1 MSAQKDDKRPLN
13 LEDAQELL
21 PWYLTGKLSRA
32 ESDAVD
38 GMLKGSAD
46 LREQLDSARDQRRAV
61 VDSGDAVGSP
71 SAGNLTKLL
80 QQIETTKQ
88 RRYVVAKEPGFF
100 ERVLGPWFA
109 PRPVLQF
116 ALVAACALVVAQGA
130 FLYQLGALPFQS
142 SGKPGGSETYATAS
156 DGATLPVPT
165 ASLIVSFRPDVTTA
179 QLTQMLSEINAT
191 VVDGPKP
198 GQTFILA
205 LTDAASA
212 DTAIAKLQSRPD
224 LVASAQRR

>member
-32 ESDAVD
+32 ENDAVE

-46 LREQLDSARDQRRAV
+46 LREQMDQARDQRRAV
-61 VDSGDAVGSP
+61 TESGDSVGGP
-71 SAGNLTKLL
+71 SAGNLTRLL
-80 QQIETTKQ
+80 QQIESTKQ
-88 RRYVVAKEPGFF
+88 RRYVAANEPGFL
-100 ERVLGPWFA
+100 EGILGSWFA
-109 PRPVLQF
+109 PRRALQF
-116 ALVAACALVVAQGA
+116 ALVAACVLIIAQGA
-130 FLYQLGALPFQS
+130 LLYQFGAFPFQS
-142 SGKPGGSETYATAS
+142 AGQEGGAETYATAS
-156 DGATLPVPT
+156 DGAELPVPT
-165 ASLIVSFRPDVTTA
+165 ASLIVSFRPEVTTA

>member
-21 PWYLTGKLSRA
+21 PWYLTGKLSRV
-32 ESDAVD
+32 ETDAVE

-46 LREQLDSARDQRRAV
+46 LREQLDTARDQRRAV
-61 VDSGDAVGSP
+61 VESSDSIGGP
-71 SAGNLTKLL
+71 TPGNLTKLL

-88 RRYVVAKEPGFF
+88 RRYVAANEPGFL

-109 PRPVLQF
+109 PRPALQF
-116 ALVAACALVVAQGA
+116 ALVAACALIVAQGA
-130 FLYQLGALPFQS
+130 FLYQLGALPFQP
-142 SGKPGGSETYATAS
+142 SGDAKTGESYVTAS
-156 DGATLPVPT
+156 DGANLPAPT
-165 ASLIVSFRPDVTTA
+165 ANLIVSFRPEVTTA
-179 QLTQMLSEINAT
+179 QLSQMLSEINAT
-191 VVDGPKP
+191 LVDGPKP

-212 DTAIAKLQSRPD
+212 DSAIAKLQSRPD

>member
-13 LEDAQELL
+13 LEEAQELL

-32 ESDAVD
+32 ESASVES
-38 GMLKGSAD
+38 MLKGSAD

-61 VDSGDAVGSP
+61 VEAGDAVGGP
-71 SAGNLTKLL
+71 SANNLTKLL

-88 RRYVVAKEPGFF
+88 RRFVTAREPGFL
-100 ERVLGPWFA
+100 ERFLGSWLA

-130 FLYQLGALPFQS
+130 FLYKLGELPFQS
-142 SGKPGGSETYATAS
+142 RDGASGESYATAS
-156 DGATLPVPT
+156 DVAVLPVPT
-165 ASLIVSFRPDVTTA
+165 ASLIVSFRPEVTTA
-179 QLTQMLSEINAT
+179 QLTQMLGEINAT
-191 VVDGPKP
+191 VIDGPKP
-198 GQTFILA
+198 GLTFILGLA
-205 LTDAASA
+205 DAASA
-212 DTAIAKLQSRPD
+212 DAAIAKLQSRPD